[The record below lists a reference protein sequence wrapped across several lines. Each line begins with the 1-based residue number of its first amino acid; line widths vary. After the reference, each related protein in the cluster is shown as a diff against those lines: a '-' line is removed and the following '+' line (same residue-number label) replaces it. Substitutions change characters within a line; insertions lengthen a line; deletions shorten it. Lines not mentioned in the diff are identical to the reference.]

1 MRRRPDQQE
10 LSYPRPPS
18 PPLNSTRT
26 KIFLQIKE
34 KGLLRTPNP
43 LKGPRELWDRAKY
56 CQFYRDYG
64 HDMEDC
70 HDLYN
75 QIEELIHRE
84 YLVHYPKISFQAG
97 EAEFSDHDNALV
109 ISVCVGNALVKRVM
123 VDTGSLADILYND
136 AFQKLTLTMANRS
149 LMSSTLTTFTGD
161 SIAPLR
167 TIIHPI
173 TLGQE
178 P

>member
-1 MRRRPDQQE
+1 MWYGQLKPHSVSTFDQLAIEFESNFLASVKPKLLAIALLGLSQKEEEPLSHYVSCFTIEIGAE

-84 YLVHYPKISFQAG
+84 YLVHY
-97 EAEFSDHDNALV
+97 V
-109 ISVCVGNALVKRVM
+109 
-123 VDTGSLADILYND
+123 
-136 AFQKLTLTMANRS
+136 
-149 LMSSTLTTFTGD
+149 
-161 SIAPLR
+161 
-167 TIIHPI
+167 
-173 TLGQE
+173 
-178 P
+178 